1 MSNFFLK
8 HFHPSVSLV
17 NLKEKPLE
25 KGLLYLTEF
34 FRHFGID
41 DEEKISQALK
51 LFEPRIYRKNSWF
64 LREGDTSDG
73 IGFIVNGAV
82 EAFYTQNKRHQIL
95 LLLMEED
102 FFTDLRSFLHRE
114 PTRLNMRFREDTIV
128 LEISHENFAGFILQ
142 NKPFADMFMKVMVD
156 IMSSINEHNQLLKLP
171 TRSRFEYLLE
181 MKPQVFNRFLLQDIA
196 SFIGVKQETLSR
208 ARKHFSRQKNNNLEA
223 SSS

>member
-1 MSNFFLK
+1 MSILFRK
-8 HFHPSVSLV
+8 HFHPTISLA
-17 NLKEKPLE
+17 NIKEKPVE
-25 KGLLYLTEF
+25 NGLLYLTEF
-34 FRHFGID
+34 FRHFGIHE
-41 DEEKISQALK
+41 EEKIQQALQ
-51 LFEPRIYRKNSWF
+51 LFEPRIYRKSSWF
-64 LREGDTSDG
+64 LREGDTADR

-82 EAFYTQNKRHQIL
+82 EAFYKQHNRHQIL

-156 IMSSINEHNQLLKLP
+156 IMSTINEHNQLLKLP
-171 TRSRFEYLLE
+171 TRSRFEYLLK
-181 MKPQVFNRFLLQDIA
+181 MKPEVFNRFLLQDIA

-208 ARKHFSRQKNNNLEA
+208 ARRYFSRKKSNDVETSN
-223 SSS
+223 